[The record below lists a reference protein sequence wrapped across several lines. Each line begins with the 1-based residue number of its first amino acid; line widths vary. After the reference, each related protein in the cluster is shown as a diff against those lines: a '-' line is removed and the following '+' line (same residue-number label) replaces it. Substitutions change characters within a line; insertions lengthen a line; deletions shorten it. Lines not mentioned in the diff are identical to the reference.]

1 MVFPL
6 KTFWKTNFTKRRCK
20 EHERTAGGSM
30 PCPEGIA
37 KILFELFR
45 RIFL

>member
-1 MVFPL
+1 
-6 KTFWKTNFTKRRCK
+6 
-20 EHERTAGGSM
+20 M